1 MFSRNTNISKKV
13 IAVVTSVIKENKPQ
27 ILKGFGGSLELTE
40 GWALNVLKN
49 LDWVKLQGTTGKL
62 EPCAKF

>member
-1 MFSRNTNISKKV
+1 M
-13 IAVVTSVIKENKPQ
+13 VVTSFIKENKPK
-27 ILKGFGGSLELTE
+27 LLRGFGGSLELTE

-49 LDWVKLQGTTGKL
+49 LDWVKLQGTTEKL

>member
-1 MFSRNTNISKKV
+1 M
-13 IAVVTSVIKENKPQ
+13 VVTSFIKENKPK
-27 ILKGFGGSLELTE
+27 LLRGFGGSLELTE